1 MMMSLITSQLY
12 QMKAGALAKQDCQSW
27 GIFLFIHW
35 QPGMFVSCY
44 FYALGV
50 VVCSPVSGL
59 SEFQPEEVNL
69 KRAQAQTKLGKVWLE
84 SSCDVPRLSGGGGL
98 QSLWAVGDGRKINK
112 EERWRSPLR
121 WELRW
126 SETIW
131 DMVPKGTWQF
141 NTICSPLRNS
151 VSLFYDISQTSCS
164 DTAAQST
171 HKKRPP
177 IFDLCLLADALG
189 P

>member
-44 FYALGV
+44 FYALAV

-84 SSCDVPRLSGGGGL
+84 SSCDVPRLSGGGFAEPL
-98 QSLWAVGDGRKINK
+98 SCGRRMEDQQGGKMTVTF
-112 EERWRSPLR
+112 EMRTEM
-121 WELRW
+121 
-126 SETIW
+126 IW

-141 NTICSPLRNS
+141 NTICSPL
-151 VSLFYDISQTSCS
+151 
-164 DTAAQST
+164 A
-171 HKKRPP
+171 
-177 IFDLCLLADALG
+177 
-189 P
+189 

>member
-1 MMMSLITSQLY
+1 MMISLITSQLY

-44 FYALGV
+44 FYALAV

-69 KRAQAQTKLGKVWLE
+69 KRAQAQTNLGKVGLE
-84 SSCDVPRLSGGGGL
+84 SSCDVPRFSGRVL
-98 QSLWAVGDGRKINK
+98 QSLSAVGDGRKINK

-126 SETIW
+126 SQSQKELDNLTLSA
-131 DMVPKGTWQF
+131 P
-141 NTICSPLRNS
+141 PLRNS
-151 VSLFYDISQTSCS
+151 VSLFSEISQTSCS
-164 DTAAQST
+164 DAAAQST